1 MSPTKKRQTMAK
13 VARERELKERRALKQ
28 EKKDARRAAAAERG
42 TEHPDDEFAEPTETE
57 EGEPEVAQAASETTR
72 TEPS

>member
-42 TEHPDDEFAEPTETE
+42 ADTGDGAFEEPTDE
-57 EGEPEVAQAASETTR
+57 SEAD
-72 TEPS
+72 EPSNGV

>member
-42 TEHPDDEFAEPTETE
+42 ADNPDDPYGPPLEDGPTAAEE
-57 EGEPEVAQAASETTR
+57 EESEPEGLSSGV
-72 TEPS
+72 